1 MGLVWTGEDEMETVI
16 TAWEA
21 TAAFAGDAEEAVVA
35 SLFSALIEA
44 LFNGQVSGNARTR
57 WAELLVDANGDRCAP
72 IVSQAIMRLATEAQ
86 HMRRELSLVDSGP
99 TAAEADEIGDGDNY
113 DLAANLEPAH

>member
-1 MGLVWTGEDEMETVI
+1 MGLTWTGEDEMETVI

-35 SLFSALIEA
+35 ALFSSLIEA
-44 LFNGQVSGNARTR
+44 LAQGQGSATRTR

-72 IVSQAIMRLATEAQ
+72 VVSQAIMRLASESQ
-86 HMRRELSLVDSGP
+86 HMRRELSLVAGGP
-99 TAAEADEIGDGDNY
+99 TAAENDEVGDGDNY
-113 DLAANLEPAH
+113 DLAANLEAAH